1 MLSLQMGDPLLR
13 LEGVGR
19 AYRRGRQRWRVL
31 VDVSLTVAAG
41 EVVGVLGGRGEG
53 KTTLLE
59 VAAGIAPAEAG
70 RVVFEGVDLT
80 SCSAEERAELL
91 GDRIAWLPR
100 EGMGDFDVLGY
111 VGLPLAMGRGMRTR
125 DADDRATQALR
136 RVGAVECV
144 ERGWDELSDWE
155 RLLVTLAR
163 GIVSRPGLMVRDDL
177 LDGLGAGGTREA
189 GELLLSLARELRCGV
204 LLSASDLES
213 LLVADRVVCFDGVGG
228 LTAMSKQTPTN
239 IIELDDS
246 RRLAAGR

>member
-1 MLSLQMGDPLLR
+1 MGEQVLR

-31 VDVSLTVAAG
+31 VDVSLAVGVG

-59 VAAGIAPAEAG
+59 VAAGIALAEAG

-80 SCSAEERAELL
+80 SCSAEGRAELL

-125 DADDRATQALR
+125 DADDRATLALK
-136 RVGAVECV
+136 RVGAVECA

-163 GIVSRPGLMVRDDL
+163 GIVSRPGLMVLDDL

-189 GELLLSLARELRCGV
+189 GELLLSLARELKCGV
-204 LLSASDLES
+204 LLSASDLEA
-213 LLVADRVVCFDGVGG
+213 LLVAHRVVCFDGAGG
-228 LTAMSKQTPTN
+228 LTAMSEQTPAN
-239 IIELDDS
+239 IIELDEG